1 MKYFSN
7 FWISILSL
15 SSVFNKLLAFG
26 FFVFL
31 ARVVS
36 AEDYGLFRYVLTVAT
51 FFIIPFSGIP
61 SALTRYV
68 SKNSSN
74 QEISSK
80 YLFNSILLGFLAVTP
95 ILFITSYIYDE
106 ALALNLIIVSMAVD
120 AFYIAF
126 ANAYLIYTKMTFYKV
141 LTNFIQLFLL
151 LILFLFEKL
160 NLFLVFLVFSISGLI
175 SIFFLE
181 MIHKKTTIIL
191 EVSKTKLSKLFLF
204 SLPASAGAIGWTL
217 MFGINAIWIK
227 YFYDLKDFAYFSAGE
242 TFAQMFAIVPSV
254 FAAILLPKSSKFV
267 KRHETKKPLYQ
278 SIFVTIFCSL
288 LFVVPFIIMP
298 ELIIKITFGDDYLRT
313 AGIILPLIF
322 AIIFISI
329 HTLYAQ
335 AMFAFNKVNFPMYS
349 MFFGSLMNCLIGFF
363 LTKKFGIDGTA
374 FSLMVSCFLSLVM
387 LSCIYHFIFL
397 KRSSYEK

>member
-7 FWISILSL
+7 FWISVLSL
-15 SSVFNKLLAFG
+15 SSVLNKLLAFA

-36 AEDYGLFRYVLTVAT
+36 AEDYGSFRYILTIAT

-61 SALTRYV
+61 FALTRYV
-68 SKNSSN
+68 SKNFSN
-74 QEISSK
+74 QELSSK
-80 YLFNSILLGFLAVTP
+80 YLFNSILLGFFAVTP
-95 ILFITSYIYDE
+95 VLFITAYIYDD
-106 ALALNLIIVSMAVD
+106 ALVLNLIIVSMAID

-160 NLFLVFLVFSISGLI
+160 NLFIVFLVFSISGLI

-181 MIHKKTTIIL
+181 ITHKKTTL
-191 EVSKTKLSKLFLF
+191 MFEVSKTKLSKLFLF

-242 TFAQMFAIVPSV
+242 TFAQIFAIVPSV
-254 FAAILLPKSSKFV
+254 FAAILLPKSTKFL
-267 KRHETKKPLYQ
+267 KRQETKKPLYQ
-278 SIFVTIFCSL
+278 SIFITISCSL
-288 LFVVPFIIMP
+288 LFVVPFVVMP
-298 ELIIKITFGDDYLRT
+298 EFIIKITFGDNYLKT

-349 MFFGSLMNCLIGFF
+349 MFFGSVINCLIGFF
-363 LTKKFGIDGTA
+363 LTKKFGINGTA
-374 FSLMVSCFLSLVM
+374 FSLMFSCFLSLAM
-387 LSCIYHFIFL
+387 LSCIYHFLFL
-397 KRSSYEK
+397 KRASNEN